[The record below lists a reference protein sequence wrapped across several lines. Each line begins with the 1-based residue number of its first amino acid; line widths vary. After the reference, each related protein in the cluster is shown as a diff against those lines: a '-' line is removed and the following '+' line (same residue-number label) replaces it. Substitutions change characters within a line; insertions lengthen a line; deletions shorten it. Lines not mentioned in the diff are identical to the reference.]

1 MNRSGEGCESN
12 EQLRSVVKRVAESA
26 VGDAH
31 PGPAD
36 ARELEPHEET
46 GCPVGVFAEENEGR
60 VEQGRDKR
68 SYDDEIAVRH
78 LPLQD
83 ASAVGERKPIVDGS
97 ETPPG
102 EQQMSERRYDQ
113 QESHR
118 SKDIS
123 TIGFD

>member
-12 EQLRSVVKRVAESA
+12 EQLRSVVERVAESA

-31 PGPAD
+31 PGPTD

-46 GCPVGVFAEENEGR
+46 GYPVGVFAAEENEGC
-60 VEQGRDKR
+60 VEQGREKR
-68 SYDDEIAVRH
+68 SYDDEVTVRN

-83 ASAVGERKPIVDGS
+83 APAVCERKPVVDGS

-102 EQQMSERRYDQ
+102 EQQVGERRHDQ
-113 QESHR
+113 
-118 SKDIS
+118 
-123 TIGFD
+123 